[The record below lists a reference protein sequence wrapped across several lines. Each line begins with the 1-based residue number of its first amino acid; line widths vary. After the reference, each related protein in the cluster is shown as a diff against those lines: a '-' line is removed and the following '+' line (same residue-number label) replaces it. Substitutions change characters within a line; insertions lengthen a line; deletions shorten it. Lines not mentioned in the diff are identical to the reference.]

1 MQRVV
6 GCDFSH
12 VSRKFVTLAC
22 IHLHKLSQFNK
33 QIELN
38 RFRGCKRFLLPLC
51 HLVTYFR
58 QTRFSIRSCLL
69 LMYMKPPSISSI
81 YDQIYRSSGKPQ
93 AHHCNRDCTSLLLKL
108 RGRVFA
114 WFYFYCIRARHTE
127 YPTSA
132 SSSPQVHIAK
142 L

>member
-1 MQRVV
+1 MQRV
-6 GCDFSH
+6 GCCDFSH
-12 VSRKFVTLAC
+12 VSRKFVTSAC

-38 RFRGCKRFLLPLC
+38 RFRGCKKFLLPLY

-69 LMYMKPPSISSI
+69 LTYMKPPSISSI

-93 AHHCNRDCTSLLLKL
+93 AHHCNRDCTSLLLNYEDEFL
-108 RGRVFA
+108 LGFIFIAYVRD
-114 WFYFYCIRARHTE
+114 IRNILLLLHRHHKCT
-127 YPTSA
+127 
-132 SSSPQVHIAK
+132 I
-142 L
+142 